1 MALFQVEHLSKSFG
15 VLHLFEDINFSVNKG
30 QKVGVI
36 APNGSGK
43 STLLKIIAGKET
55 ADSGEVIFQKDIKV
69 SYLPQVSHFE
79 EYPDILSA
87 CMSGIRPEVKEV
99 INKYERAV
107 ALGETDTITVLMDEM
122 DALGAWDV
130 EQELSRLLSILKIDN
145 PLRETKGLSG
155 GEAKRIAIASVLLGD
170 PDVLILDEPTN
181 HLDPDIIEWFE
192 EHLSARNIA
201 LLMVT
206 HDRYF
211 LDKVCDTIIEMDQG
225 VLFTYEG
232 NYSKYLIKREERMEQ
247 LSKEQQSLRN
257 LYKRELEWMRRMP
270 QARAT
275 KAKYRKD
282 AFYETESKLK
292 NIQQAE
298 GPRLEAS
305 SVYIGKKIFEAKALS
320 KSFGD
325 KEVIKSFTY
334 NFARRDRVGI
344 IGPNGAGKS
353 TLIRLILGY
362 LSPDSGSIEIGE
374 TVRFGYFAQT
384 PPDFPSGKKV
394 IEVITDKS
402 EKIKLGNG
410 TELSAMQLLTRF
422 LFPPAR
428 QQEYVEKLSGGE
440 LRRLQLCSVLMDAP
454 NFLVLDEPT
463 NDLDI
468 PTLQILEEY
477 LRDFDGCILI
487 VSHDRYFM
495 DNLTNH
501 LFVLKGDGLV
511 MDFPG
516 NYTEYRL
523 QQKNESKPA
532 SNKEV
537 TGSVSPNTQKEKGTR
552 EKTRRSF
559 KEQQEFLALEKEIPE
574 LEARKQELQE
584 KMSSGSY
591 SGPEIQ
597 EMGSE
602 YEMIQNKLDE
612 KELRWLELSELSA

>member
-15 VLHLFEDINFSVNKG
+15 VLHLFEDISFSLNKG
-30 QKVGVI
+30 QKIGLI

-43 STLLKIIAGKET
+43 STLLRIIAGKET
-55 ADSGEVIFQKDIKV
+55 ADAGEVIFQNDINV
-69 SYLPQVSHFE
+69 AYLPQVSHFE

-87 CMSGIRPEVKEV
+87 CISGIRPQIKEV
-99 INKYERAV
+99 ISAYERAV
-107 ALGETDTITVLMDEM
+107 SRGVSEDMTKIMDEM
-122 DALGAWDV
+122 DALGAWDI
-130 EQELSRLLSILKIDN
+130 ERELSRLLSILKIEN
-145 PLRETKGLSG
+145 PLRTTQGLSG
-155 GEAKRIAIASVLLGD
+155 GESKRIAIASVLLGD

-181 HLDPDIIEWFE
+181 HLDPDVIEWFE
-192 EHLSARNIA
+192 EHLSARNIG

-225 VLFTYEG
+225 TLFTYEG
-232 NYSKYLIKREERMEQ
+232 NYSKYLLKREERMEQ

-298 GPRLEAS
+298 GPKLEAS
-305 SVYIGKKIFEAKALS
+305 SVYIGKKIFEAKHL
-320 KSFGD
+320 KKGFDGR
-325 KEVIKSFTY
+325 EVIKDFTY

-353 TLIRLILGY
+353 TLIRLILGH
-362 LSPDSGSIEIGE
+362 LRPDSGTIEIGE

-384 PPDFPSGKKV
+384 PPDFDPKKKV

-402 EKIKLGNG
+402 EKIQLGNG
-410 TELSAMQLLTRF
+410 TQISAMQLLTRF

-468 PTLQILEEY
+468 PTLQVLEEY
-477 LRDFDGCILI
+477 LREFDGCTLI

-501 LFVLKGDGLV
+501 LFVLKGDGEV
-511 MDFPG
+511 KDFPG

-523 QQKNESKPA
+523 QQKAEQKAPTT
-532 SNKEV
+532 KE
-537 TGSVSPNTQKEKGTR
+537 TSQPTPPLRERNQR
-552 EKTRRSF
+552 EKKRRSF
-559 KEQQEFLALEKEIPE
+559 KEQQEFSMLEQEIPE
-574 LEARKQELQE
+574 LEERLQELQRM
-584 KMSSGSY
+584 MSSGTY
-591 SGPEIQ
+591 TGPEIQ
-597 EMGSE
+597 KMGDE
-602 YEMIQNKLDE
+602 YETLREKLDE
-612 KELRWLELSELSA
+612 KELRWLVLSELSD